1 MSVVGSP
8 VSASNHILWKKEE
21 EEEESSECMSPSD
34 IHLVFWIGFAP
45 KILHLLPSTGEL
57 GMKMQFLKIIIY

>member
-1 MSVVGSP
+1 MSMEGSP
-8 VSASNHILWKKEE
+8 VSASNHTLRKEE
-21 EEEESSECMSPSD
+21 QEEESWECVSPSD

-45 KILHLLPSTGEL
+45 KSLHLLPSAGEL